1 MLLVLVFNGLTI
13 WLFILPKLDVE
24 GSNPFARFVETLV
37 GLSITR
43 AHLCGCKGGVIHL
56 SLTAGLYFYDFFSF
70 SIDLVSA
77 NVKGKIY
84 CEKTALMRGKLGDTA
99 ETALDRSVAGK
110 AGTRLKACYIPV
122 LVSHRVFPERKER

>member
-1 MLLVLVFNGLTI
+1 MLLLLVFNGLTI

-56 SLTAGLYFYDFFSF
+56 SLTAGLYFYDFISCG
-70 SIDLVSA
+70 INLVLA
-77 NVKGKIY
+77 GENRKIY

-99 ETALDRSVAGK
+99 ETALNRSVAGK
-110 AGTRLKACYIPV
+110 AGSRFEACYITV
-122 LVSHRVFPERKER
+122 LVGHRVFPECEER